1 MPAHFN
7 TRQNLAQSMNLPIS
21 AHTRLSLSRL
31 RPAVIGGLMLSA
43 LTAHAASDTWVGT
56 AGGNWSNT
64 ANWASTNAYAN
75 GTDAVATV
83 SAAGTQTVNL
93 DTAVTLGTLAF
104 STGTYT
110 LSSSNGSVLTLATTT
125 GTPSI
130 SGTAT
135 ISAALDGSQG
145 FTYASGSRTLTLS
158 GNNIYTGVTTLTNG
172 NLTVRSDSALGATG
186 AGNGTVVSQA
196 SGQFPQLHIL
206 NNITTS
212 EDITLR
218 VNFFNTANTG
228 AIVGGNLIY
237 NDSGTNTLNGNLVID
252 RYAAT
257 NSGAVHLAGLQVS
270 AGTLTINGTV
280 SGAATNGQASGVF
293 ADPTRLQFRNTTA
306 TANTYVNGAISNGT
320 LTTGGLSIYT
330 TTDSLG
336 IVRFS
341 GANTYSGSTVHQK
354 GTLLINN
361 TTGSGTGTG
370 SVSVASTAVFGG
382 TGIIK
387 PVGTTTVNGVTTA
400 NGINFAS
407 GSIVAPGDLTSA
419 GAAIVAGKTLTFD
432 LGSTTGTALFSSGST
447 ISINL
452 NAAAALPADVS
463 EHLSFIGLTSGL
475 SQVTFNSNVVNFSI
489 TGGLLADGVYTLASF
504 SADNAY
510 TGQWVLGTGLESY
523 ATAQLIQNANSI
535 QLSIGAIPEPA
546 NFAALAGLA
555 GIGWVIVSRRR
566 RS

>member
-1 MPAHFN
+1 
-7 TRQNLAQSMNLPIS
+7 MNIPLS
-21 AHTRLSLSRL
+21 AHPRLSSSRI
-31 RPAVIGGLMLSA
+31 RSAVIGGLLLSA
-43 LTAHAASDTWVGT
+43 ATVHAASDTWT
-56 AGGNWSNT
+56 RTTTGGNWSDVT
-64 ANWASTNAYAN
+64 NWASTNAYAN
-75 GTDAVATV
+75 GIDAIATI

-93 DTAVTLGTLAF
+93 DTNVSLGTLAF

-110 LSSSNGSVLTLATTT
+110 LSSTNGSVLTLAGTTT
-125 GTPSI
+125 PTITGA
-130 SGTAT
+130 GT
-135 ISAALDGSQG
+135 ISATLDGTQG
-145 FTYASGSRTLTLS
+145 FSKSSSGNLILS
-158 GNNIYTGVTTLTNG
+158 GANTYTGVTTLTN
-172 NLTVRSDSALGATG
+172 NQLYIRSDAALGATG
-186 AGNGTVVSQA
+186 VGNGTIVSQA
-196 SGQFPQLHIL
+196 SGQSPQLHIA

-212 EDITLR
+212 EDFTLR
-218 VNFFNTANTG
+218 VNWYNTANTG

-280 SGAATNGQASGVF
+280 SGAATNGQASGVY
-293 ADPTRLQFRNTTA
+293 ADPTRLQFRNTTS

-320 LTTGGLSIYT
+320 LTTGGLSVYT
-330 TTDSLG
+330 TTDSIG

-407 GSIVAPGDLTSA
+407 GSIVSPGDLTSA
-419 GAAIVAGKTLTFD
+419 GAAIAAGKTLTFD

-452 NAAAALPADVS
+452 NAIAALPADVS
-463 EHLSFIGLTSGL
+463 EHLAFVGLTTGV
-475 SQVTFNSNVVNFSI
+475 SQVTFNDNVVNFSI
-489 TGGLLADGVYTLASF
+489 APANGVVATGIYTLVSF

-510 TGQWVLGTGLESY
+510 TGNLVLGTGLEAY
-523 ATAQLIQNANSI
+523 NAQLIHTANSI
-535 QLSIGAIPEPA
+535 QLSISSVPEPSTY
-546 NFAALAGLA
+546 AAIAGLA
-555 GIGWVIVSRRR
+555 AIVAVGVRQRR